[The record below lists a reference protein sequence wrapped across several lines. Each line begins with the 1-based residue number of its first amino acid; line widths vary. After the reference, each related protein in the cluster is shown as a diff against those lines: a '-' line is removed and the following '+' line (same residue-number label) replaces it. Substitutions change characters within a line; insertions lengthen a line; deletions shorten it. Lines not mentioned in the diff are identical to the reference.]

1 MAQRPKATF
10 RRRANPA
17 DPAFEIAGS
26 PFYWLARTT
35 ARYELSMDSVLKRI
49 GMDVPRWR
57 VLMLLEEHSPASVS
71 ALAEHAIARLS
82 TMTKLVLRMKGE
94 GYVETRVSERDGRVT
109 EVLLT
114 QKGHD
119 ALDHVRIYAGRIF
132 EQAFRDV
139 DDGRIDDLNRLM
151 QDILRNLDNRPD

>member
-1 MAQRPKATF
+1 ML
-10 RRRANPA
+10 RRRANPD
-17 DPAFEIAGS
+17 DPEFEIASS

-35 ARYELSMDSVLKRI
+35 SRYELSMDAVLKRI

-71 ALAEHAIARLS
+71 ALADHAIARLS
-82 TMTKLVLRMKGE
+82 TMTKLVLRMKSE
-94 GYVETRVSERDGRVT
+94 GYVETRVSEKDGRVT

-119 ALDHVRIYAGRIF
+119 ALDQVRVYAGRIF
-132 EQAFRDV
+132 EQAFRD
-139 DDGRIDDLNRLM
+139 IDDEQIQGLNALM
-151 QDILRNLDNRPD
+151 QHILRNLENRPD